1 MNGKTASA
9 LADVVV
15 DAMKRLVEGPKVAGR
30 IQELEHRI
38 AALEAKP
45 HVKFCGVYESGR
57 SYTPG
62 DACTHGGGLWICK
75 AATTGQPNQDY
86 ASWQLAVKSRSI
98 S

>member
-1 MNGKTASA
+1 MTAKELDVLADQVA
-9 LADVVV
+9 LAMQSVV
-15 DAMKRLVEGPKVAGR
+15 DDPKVSGR
-30 IQELEHRI
+30 IEALEARV

-45 HVKFCGVYESGR
+45 HVKFCGIYEPGR

-86 ASWQLAVKSRSI
+86 AGWTLAVKSRSI
-98 S
+98 A